1 MAKIFSTKL
10 ERIIHL
16 NSLAQ
21 ASNRVLLEHAGS
33 MLDMWRQID
42 LHKISDRAGWIAGDK
57 DAVISEQ
64 CNKRV
69 FTFIVIFIN
78 IYISFENLSKSIFM
92 YIYS

>member
-1 MAKIFSTKL
+1 MANIFSTKL

-21 ASNRVLLEHAGS
+21 ASNQVLVDHAGS

-57 DAVISEQ
+57 NGVIGEQ
-64 CNKRV
+64 CNKSC
-69 FTFIVIFIN
+69 IYIHCN
-78 IYISFENLSKSIFM
+78 IYIHISFANLSKSIFM